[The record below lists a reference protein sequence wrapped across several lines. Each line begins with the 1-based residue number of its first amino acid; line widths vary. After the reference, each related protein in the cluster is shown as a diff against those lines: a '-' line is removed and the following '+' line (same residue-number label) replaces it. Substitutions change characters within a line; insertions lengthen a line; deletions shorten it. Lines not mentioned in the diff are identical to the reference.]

1 MPNLKQLL
9 AEKGHDVWSVSPKS
23 TVYNGLQLMSEKN
36 IGALMVTDD
45 CGVVGI
51 FTERD
56 YCRKVILKGKNSYDV
71 HVNELMTTE
80 LISGNTEDTLETAMA
95 LMTSN
100 NIRHLP
106 VFEDGQLTGIVT
118 LSDVTKFMLS
128 KQQVELD
135 NMENF
140 IYGGYKECH

>member
-1 MPNLKQLL
+1 MPILQQLL
-9 AEKGHDVWSVSPKS
+9 ENKGHDIWSIAPKS
-23 TVYNGLQLMSEKN
+23 TVFTGLKMMAEKN
-36 IGALMVTDD
+36 IGALIVIDE

-56 YCRKVILKGKNSYDV
+56 YCRKIILKGKSSYNVLVD
-71 HVNELMTTE
+71 ELMTTE
-80 LISGNTEDTLETAMA
+80 LISGKAEDTLETAMA

-106 VFEDGQLTGIVT
+106 VFEDEELTGIVT

-128 KQQVELD
+128 IQKVEFE
-135 NMENF
+135 NMENL
-140 IYGGYKECH
+140 IYGGHK

>member
-1 MPNLKQLL
+1 MLKQLL
-9 AEKGHDVWSVSPKS
+9 EEKGRDIWSISPKS
-23 TVYNGLQLMSEKN
+23 TVFTGLEIMAEKN
-36 IGALMVTDD
+36 IGALLVIDD

-71 HVNELMTTE
+71 LIDELMTTE
-80 LISGNTEDTLETAMA
+80 LISASPEDTLKTAMA
-95 LMTSN
+95 LMTSK

-106 VFEDGQLTGIVT
+106 VFEDDKLIGIVT

-128 KQQVELD
+128 KKQIELD

-140 IYGGYKECH
+140 IYGGYKECQ